1 MAARSQRQRCSGR
14 WRLAACS
21 ADADTGPRR
30 RSPGPG
36 GAVGAKEFLMTRF
49 NRALCALVAVAAMA
63 ASVSTVLAQAQ
74 PKTSIVSIYRI
85 APGKHLAFLKWMA
98 ARDAADREAGVPA
111 TQWYRHLDGDSWD
124 YVAIAPN
131 HYGDTAAMGD
141 KVDSVARKHGLTTGM
156 KASLELREL
165 MASHTDTIAE
175 GPSTA
180 AELVQEAS
188 QP

>member
-1 MAARSQRQRCSGR
+1 MS
-14 WRLAACS
+14 
-21 ADADTGPRR
+21 
-30 RSPGPG
+30 
-36 GAVGAKEFLMTRF
+36 RF
-49 NRALCALVAVAAMA
+49 NRVLCALVVACVLGAGI
-63 ASVSTVLAQAQ
+63 STVLAQSQ
-74 PKTSIVSIYRI
+74 PNTAIVSIYRI
-85 APGKHLAFLKWMA
+85 SPGKHLAFLKWMA

-131 HYGDTAAMGD
+131 HYAAAAAMGD
-141 KVDSVARKHGLTTGM
+141 KVDAIARKHGLSTGA

-180 AELVQEAS
+180 AELMQEAN

>member
-1 MAARSQRQRCSGR
+1 V
-14 WRLAACS
+14 RLAASS

-36 GAVGAKEFLMTRF
+36 CAVGAKEFVMTRF
-49 NRALCALVAVAAMA
+49 NRALCALVTVAAMA
-63 ASVSTVLAQAQ
+63 AGVSTVLAQSQ

-98 ARDAADREAGVPA
+98 AQDAAAASAGVPA

-124 YVAIAPN
+124 YVAIAPAM
-131 HYGDTAAMGD
+131 DDAMTQKADAA
-141 KVDSVARKHGLTTGM
+141 ARSHGLSTGM
-156 KASLELREL
+156 KSGLELREL
-165 MASHTDTIAE
+165 MAYHTDTYAA

-180 AELVQEAS
+180 AQLVQEAS

>member
-1 MAARSQRQRCSGR
+1 
-14 WRLAACS
+14 
-21 ADADTGPRR
+21 
-30 RSPGPG
+30 
-36 GAVGAKEFLMTRF
+36 MTRF

-63 ASVSTVLAQAQ
+63 AGVSTVLAQAQ
-74 PKTSIVSIYRI
+74 PRTSIVSIYRI

-131 HYGDTAAMGD
+131 HYADADALGD
-141 KVDSVARKHGLTTGM
+141 KVDAMARKHGLTTGM